1 MMTPPRPIHTRRGG
15 GTVSAFLLGAFL
27 LATISGYGEAKQAG
41 EAAGSESQDAQEPIH
56 GFELS
61 DLDGA
66 IRNSDEWN
74 GKPLLVNFWATWCVP
89 CRKEML
95 VLMELHEKY
104 ADQDFEVIGLAAE
117 LGTAGSDPEQVASFI
132 NEMGVR
138 YPILFGEMEAVID
151 ISKRYGNR
159 IGGLPYSAFIDRDG
173 VVRHVKFG
181 EMSLDEAEEM
191 LGEIL

>member
-1 MMTPPRPIHTRRGG
+1 MMTPRPIHTLRGG
-15 GTVSAFLLGAFL
+15 GAVSAFLLGAFL
-27 LATISGYGEAKQAG
+27 IATISGYGEAKQLG
-41 EAAGSESQDAQEPIH
+41 EATASESQDAQERIH

-61 DLDGA
+61 DLDGT

-89 CRKEML
+89 CRKEMPG
-95 VLMELHEKY
+95 LMELHEKY
-104 ADQDFEVIGLAAE
+104 ADQGFEVIGLAAE
-117 LGTAGSDPEQVASFI
+117 LGTAGSDPEQVANFVKG
-132 NEMGVR
+132 MGIR

-159 IGGLPYSAFIDRDG
+159 IGGLPYSAFVDRDG
-173 VVRHVKFG
+173 VVHHVKFG

-191 LGEIL
+191 LGDIL

>member
-1 MMTPPRPIHTRRGG
+1 MMPTTRPIHTPRGG
-15 GTVSAFLLGAFL
+15 GAVSSFLLGAFL
-27 LATISGYGEAKQAG
+27 IASTSGHGEARQLG
-41 EAAGSESQDAQEPIH
+41 EVTPSEQDAQEQIH

-61 DLDGA
+61 DLNGA
-66 IRNSDEWN
+66 VRNSDEWN

-89 CRKEML
+89 CRKEMP

-104 ADQDFEVIGLAAE
+104 ADQGFEVIGLAAE
-117 LGTAGSDPEQVASFI
+117 LGTAGSDPEKVATFVK
-132 NEMGVR
+132 EMGLR

-159 IGGLPYSAFIDRDG
+159 IGGIPYSAFVDRDG

-181 EMSLDEAEEM
+181 EMSVDEAEEM
-191 LGEIL
+191 LADIL

>member
-1 MMTPPRPIHTRRGG
+1 MTTIRLVRTLRGG
-15 GTVSAFLLGAFL
+15 GTVSACLLGAFL
-27 LATISGYGEAKQAG
+27 ITSVPGYGEAKQPG
-41 EAAGSESQDAQEPIH
+41 QGTGSESQGAQDRIH

-61 DLDGA
+61 DLDGT

-89 CRKEML
+89 CRKEMPG
-95 VLMELHEKY
+95 LMELHEKY
-104 ADQDFEVIGLAAE
+104 ADQGFEVIGLAAE
-117 LGTAGSDPEQVASFI
+117 LGIAGSDPERVANFI
-132 NEMGVR
+132 NKMGIR
-138 YPILFGEMEAVID
+138 YPILFGEMEAVVD

-159 IGGLPYSAFIDRDG
+159 IGGMPYSAFVDRNG

-191 LGEIL
+191 LGDIL